1 MNIKNL
7 CKRATATL
15 LSVLTAASML
25 PSALPKAAAAAA
37 DDVAS
42 KAVIHHLC
50 ARCSLPALVCTGD
63 RGVKLYAGSKGFE
76 NIHRNVKISV
86 YKNK

>member
-1 MNIKNL
+1 MCNSLK
-7 CKRATATL
+7 KRAVSLLLTATTIL
-15 LSVLTAASML
+15 G
-25 PSALPKAAAAAA
+25 SAPAVLPKAAAAAA

-42 KAVIHHLC
+42 KAVIYHLC

-63 RGVKLYAGSKGFE
+63 RGVKLYTGSKGFE